1 MITGS
6 NNSQPWEFHQGT
18 RNHKKL
24 LRFEKQPNKNSV
36 TEKIKNSSDRFNSR
50 LDTAEGRLV
59 NNKTHQKKKHE
70 EGSLAQQGGKFKE
83 NKEIQR
89 KQ

>member
-6 NNSQPWEFHQGT
+6 SNSQPWEFHQGT

-36 TEKIKNSSDRFNSR
+36 TEKIKNSSHKFNNR
-50 LDTAEGRLV
+50 LDTAERRLV
-59 NNKTHQKKKHE
+59 NNEIHQKRKHQ
-70 EGSLAQQGGKFKE
+70 EGSLAQQGGKCNE
-83 NKEIQR
+83 NKEI
-89 KQ
+89 